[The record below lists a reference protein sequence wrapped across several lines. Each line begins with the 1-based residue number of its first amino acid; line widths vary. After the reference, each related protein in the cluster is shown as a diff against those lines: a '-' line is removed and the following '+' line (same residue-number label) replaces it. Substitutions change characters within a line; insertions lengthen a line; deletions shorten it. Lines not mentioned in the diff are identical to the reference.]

1 MEVNMKDSEQMSYKT
16 AGVDIEAASRSVE
29 MIKTWVDRTRR
40 PEVMTGIGLF
50 GGMFAFDVHKYQ
62 EPVLVSGTDG
72 VGTKLRIAQMMQV
85 HDTVGIDLVA
95 MCVNDVLCHGAEPLF
110 FLDYIGLGKLEPA
123 LVEALVKGVS
133 AGCVEAGCALIGGET
148 AEMPG
153 FYADDEYDLAGFV
166 VGAVECS
173 RLINGSRIEA
183 GDMIIGLPSS
193 GIHSNGFSLVR
204 KVLLEKAGLKL
215 NDYAP
220 ELGHTWGEELLT
232 PTRIYVKSILPLVQ
246 EFDIKG
252 IAHITGGGLPENMER
267 IVPQGL
273 QAVIESSSIKS
284 QPIYEIIQAKG
295 AIEKREMFKT
305 FNMGIGLAI
314 VVSTRY
320 YDKVLE
326 SLKAAGEKP
335 QLIGKIEAGNEGVII
350 I

>member
-1 MEVNMKDSEQMSYKT
+1 MKDSEQMSYKT

-72 VGTKLRIAQMMQV
+72 VGTKLKIAQMMQV

-166 VGAVECS
+166 VGAVERS

-220 ELGHTWGEELLT
+220 ELGRTWGEELLT

-335 QLIGKIEAGNEGVII
+335 QLIGKIETGNEGVII

>member
-1 MEVNMKDSEQMSYKT
+1 MKDSEQMSYKT

-72 VGTKLRIAQMMQV
+72 VGTKLKIAQMMQV

-166 VGAVECS
+166 VGAVERS

-220 ELGHTWGEELLT
+220 ELGRTWGEELLT

-326 SLKAAGEKP
+326 SLQAAGEKP
-335 QLIGKIEAGNEGVII
+335 QLIGKIETGNEGVII

>member
-1 MEVNMKDSEQMSYKT
+1 MKDSEQMSYKT

-166 VGAVECS
+166 VGAVERS

-295 AIEKREMFKT
+295 AIEKKEMFKT

-314 VVSTRY
+314 VISTRY

>member
-1 MEVNMKDSEQMSYKT
+1 M
-16 AGVDIEAASRSVE
+16 
-29 MIKTWVDRTRR
+29 
-40 PEVMTGIGLF
+40 
-50 GGMFAFDVHKYQ
+50 
-62 EPVLVSGTDG
+62 
-72 VGTKLRIAQMMQV
+72 
-85 HDTVGIDLVA
+85 
-95 MCVNDVLCHGAEPLF
+95 
-110 FLDYIGLGKLEPA
+110 
-123 LVEALVKGVS
+123 
-133 AGCVEAGCALIGGET
+133 
-148 AEMPG
+148 
-153 FYADDEYDLAGFV
+153 
-166 VGAVECS
+166 
-173 RLINGSRIEA
+173 
-183 GDMIIGLPSS
+183 
-193 GIHSNGFSLVR
+193 
-204 KVLLEKAGLKL
+204 
-215 NDYAP
+215 
-220 ELGHTWGEELLT
+220 
-232 PTRIYVKSILPLVQ
+232 Q

-326 SLKAAGEKP
+326 SLTAAGEKP

>member
-1 MEVNMKDSEQMSYKT
+1 MKDSEQMSYKT

-72 VGTKLRIAQMMQV
+72 VGTKLKIAQMMQV

-123 LVEALVKGVS
+123 LVAALVKGVS

-166 VGAVECS
+166 VGAVERS

-267 IVPQGL
+267 IVPRGL
-273 QAVIESSSIKS
+273 QAVIESSSITS

-295 AIEKREMFKT
+295 AIEKIEMFKT

>member
-1 MEVNMKDSEQMSYKT
+1 MKDSEQMSYKT

-173 RLINGSRIEA
+173 RLINGSQIEA

>member
-284 QPIYEIIQAKG
+284 QPIYEIIQARG
-295 AIEKREMFKT
+295 AIEKKEMFKT

>member
-1 MEVNMKDSEQMSYKT
+1 MKDSEQMSYKT

-166 VGAVECS
+166 VGAVERS